1 MHAFWWPR
9 FCRIA
14 EWFVEQERT
23 RVNSVIKSFT
33 EIQGSIKLETR
44 NGPFELT
51 ARADRIDQLADGRL
65 EIIDYKT
72 GSTPTKKQVQNGL
85 SPQLSLEALIASKD
99 GFEGLKGQ
107 DSLRVAAFHY
117 WKLGGGDP
125 AGTVTSFDNLETL
138 TEEALGGVQ
147 MLVEKF
153 SDPATA
159 YEAIPVSSHKPQYND
174 YEHLERILEW
184 SGGIKK

>member
-1 MHAFWWPR
+1 M
-9 FCRIA
+9 
-14 EWFVEQERT
+14 
-23 RVNSVIKSFT
+23 
-33 EIQGSIKLETR
+33 ETR

-51 ARADRIDQLADGRL
+51 ARADRIDQLADGRI

-72 GSTPTKKQVQNGL
+72 GSTPTKKQVENGL
-85 SPQLSLEALIASKD
+85 PPQLPLEALIAREN
-99 GFEGLKGQ
+99 GFEELKGQ
-107 DSLRVAAFHY
+107 DGLRVEAFHY

-125 AGTVTSFDNLETL
+125 AGMVTSFDNMETL
-138 TEEALGGVQ
+138 TKEALGGVK

-159 YEAIPVSSHKPQYND
+159 YEAIPVSSRKPQYND